1 MSTVELTTGLVSI
14 ERDVPIVKFEQLME
28 AALVEANRARE
39 AGEVPI
45 GAVLELGGEIVGR
58 GYNHPIT
65 GTDPTAHAEIVAIRA
80 AASAVGNYRLTGAT
94 LCVTIEPCLM
104 CVGALV
110 HARIGTL
117 VYGAA
122 EPRTGSIVSAVR
134 AGELPGHNH
143 RFEVVSGVLEED
155 CRALIQAFFKE
166 RRYGAEVVASAFRP
180 TGSALGD
187 LNATMPGWTFP
198 SPSGALW

>member
-1 MSTVELTTGLVSI
+1 MTV
-14 ERDVPIVKFEQLME
+14 DQLME

-45 GAVLELGGEIVGR
+45 GAVVELGGEIVGR

-65 GTDPTAHAEIVAIRA
+65 AADPTAHAEIAAIRDA
-80 AASAVGNYRLTGAT
+80 ARAIGNYRLTGAT

-110 HARIGTL
+110 HARVGTL

-122 EPRTGSIVSAVR
+122 EPRTGAVVSTAR

-143 RFEVVSGVLEED
+143 RFEVISGVLED
-155 CRALIQAFFKE
+155 QCRALMQAFFKD
-166 RRYGAEVVASAFRP
+166 RR
-180 TGSALGD
+180 
-187 LNATMPGWTFP
+187 
-198 SPSGALW
+198 

>member
-1 MSTVELTTGLVSI
+1 MELD
-14 ERDVPIVKFEQLME
+14 ELMG
-28 AALVEANRARE
+28 AALEEARRACD

-45 GAVLELGGEIVGR
+45 GAVVAIDGAIVGR
-58 GYNHPIT
+58 GFNQPISS
-65 GTDPTAHAEIVAIRA
+65 GDPTAHAEIVAIREA
-80 AASAVGNYRLTGAT
+80 ARRTGNYRLTGAA

-122 EPRTGSIVSAVR
+122 EPRTGAVISTVR

-143 RFEVVSGVLEED
+143 RFEVVCGVREAE
-155 CRALIQAFFKE
+155 CRELMQAFFRD
-166 RRYGAEVVASAFRP
+166 RRHG
-180 TGSALGD
+180 
-187 LNATMPGWTFP
+187 
-198 SPSGALW
+198 

>member
-166 RRYGAEVVASAFRP
+166 RR
-180 TGSALGD
+180 
-187 LNATMPGWTFP
+187 
-198 SPSGALW
+198 

>member
-1 MSTVELTTGLVSI
+1 VTC
-14 ERDVPIVKFEQLME
+14 DQLME
-28 AALVEANRARE
+28 AALVEASRARE

-45 GAVLELGGEIVGR
+45 GAVVELGGEIVGR

-65 GTDPTAHAEIVAIRA
+65 AADPTAHAEIAAIRDA
-80 AASAVGNYRLTGAT
+80 ARAIGNYRLTGAT

-122 EPRTGSIVSAVR
+122 EPRTGAVVSTAR

-143 RFEVVSGVLEED
+143 RFEVISGVLED
-155 CRALIQAFFKE
+155 QCRALMQAFFKD
-166 RRYGAEVVASAFRP
+166 RR
-180 TGSALGD
+180 
-187 LNATMPGWTFP
+187 
-198 SPSGALW
+198 

>member
-1 MSTVELTTGLVSI
+1 M
-14 ERDVPIVKFEQLME
+14 IVTFDQLME

-45 GAVLELGGEIVGR
+45 GAVVELAGDIVGR

-65 GTDPTAHAEIVAIRA
+65 AADPTAHAEIAAIREA
-80 AASAVGNYRLTGAT
+80 ARATGNYRLTGAT

-122 EPRTGSIVSAVR
+122 EPRTGAVVSTAR

-143 RFEVVSGVLEED
+143 RFEVVSGVLED
-155 CRALIQAFFKE
+155 QCRALIQAFFKN
-166 RRYGAEVVASAFRP
+166 RR
-180 TGSALGD
+180 
-187 LNATMPGWTFP
+187 
-198 SPSGALW
+198 